1 MRVFLSYRRDDAAGQ
16 AGRLRDALAARF
28 GADAI
33 FHDVSTIRPGENFVD
48 VMTSAI
54 AASDVVLV
62 VIGPRWTTIAD
73 GNRPRLQD
81 PDDYVHFELQAA
93 LASGKRIIPVTV
105 AGASVPAAADLPE
118 DLRALLT
125 RQATDLRDT
134 HWGADLEA
142 LLEALE
148 PGRPPTVGGA
158 SLTRTRARAA
168 LGALGVTAIV
178 VVALVLWRPWT
189 GPSGGG
195 QAVLPLCAPVPTT
208 DSGWTAIDLGG
219 EPSVT
224 RGTLTFEA
232 RAAGYSAVASDR
244 WALQVLVRI
253 TNGGT
258 GDPEYNADWQYA
270 GIVTDGLLYPLQCFS
285 LVAGGE
291 LVGPGLSGDALIGI
305 EPSAEPSG
313 RIEVALGEGGRFAV
327 GAAP

>member
-28 GADAI
+28 GADAV
-33 FHDVSTIRPGENFVD
+33 FHDVSTIRPGENFVEAMTAAIASTD
-48 VMTSAI
+48 VM
-54 AASDVVLV
+54 LV

-73 GNRPRLQD
+73 GDRPRLQD
-81 PDDYVHFELQAA
+81 PDDYVHFELQTA

-105 AGASVPAAADLPE
+105 AGASVPAAAELPG

-142 LLEALE
+142 LLQALD
-148 PGRPPTVGGA
+148 PGRRPAGA
-158 SLTRTRARAA
+158 RAMTRARAA
-168 LGALGVTAIV
+168 AAV
-178 VVALVLWRPWT
+178 VVVIVGLVALLLWRPW
-189 GPSGGG
+189 SGASDDA
-195 QAVLPLCAPVPTT
+195 QAVLPSCAPALAA
-208 DSGWTAIDLGG
+208 GGEWTAIDIGA
-219 EPSVT
+219 EPSVA
-224 RGTLTFEA
+224 RATLTFEA
-232 RAAGYSAVASDR
+232 RAAGYRVAASDR

-270 GIVTDGLLYPLQCFS
+270 GIVSDGLLYPLQCFS

-291 LVGPGLSGDALIGI
+291 LVGPGLSGEALIGV
-305 EPSAEPSG
+305 EPPTQPSG
-313 RIEVALGEGGRFAV
+313 QIEVALGEGGRFVV